1 MTFLA
6 VLLLFAAAA
15 HGLARWLNLPL
26 IPLLLIAGA
35 AIPRLIVVEIEV
47 LQDALILGLT
57 FLLFASGIELSP
69 KRVGR
74 QTGAAIRVGLV
85 QFFALGTLG
94 MIAAAAAGFDLV
106 TSTYVGLVL
115 AASSTLLAVA
125 LLRQRRQ
132 LFEPFG
138 RLVLGV
144 LLLQDILVILS
155 IPLITGAPQGI
166 ARVALASAGTAALVA
181 VAYVCARWVSP
192 WVASLRSDGE
202 TLLLALL
209 SVLFFFVGGAHLL
222 ALPLAVGAFL
232 AGIAISPFPLRGI
245 ARGQLVPVSDFFT
258 AMFFVA
264 LGGLLA
270 TPTPRELAIAL
281 GFAALI
287 IVLTPLIVTVLTERA
302 GFSARPAL
310 ESGMLLAQT
319 SELSLVLALNGLVLG
334 QIEPGVFTIVVLVTV
349 TTMVLTPFLS
359 AERVILRLLH
369 LHPMRGRHGG
379 GDPPR
384 GHVLL
389 LGCGEGG
396 LPMLETL
403 ITAGEDVFVIDDDP
417 EVIARLQE
425 GDVRCLRGDA
435 SDLEVLRAAGAEHA
449 RLISST
455 IRRPRDNELLLQRVR
470 EVPVLVRVFEDE
482 DAEWARQHGA
492 IPVVY
497 SEAAADEFL
506 AWFDR
511 KHGPEREAAEVP
523 APGTAPPRRR
533 KRDRRSPPV

>member
-1 MTFLA
+1 
-6 VLLLFAAAA
+6 
-15 HGLARWLNLPL
+15 
-26 IPLLLIAGA
+26 LLLIAGA
-35 AIPRLIVVEIEV
+35 AIPRLITVEFEV

-74 QTGAAIRVGLV
+74 QTRAAIRVGLV
-85 QFFALGTLG
+85 QFFTLGALG
-94 MIAAAAAGFDLV
+94 MIAATAAGFDLV
-106 TSTYVGLVL
+106 TSTYLGLVL

-155 IPLITGAPQGI
+155 IPLVTGAPQGI
-166 ARVALASAGTAALVA
+166 GRVALASAGTAALVA
-181 VAYVCARWVSP
+181 VAYVCARWLTP

-209 SVLFFFVGGAHLL
+209 SVLFFFVGSAHLL
-222 ALPLAVGAFL
+222 SLPLAVGAFL

-245 ARGQLVPVSDFFT
+245 ARGQLVPVGDFFT

-264 LGGLLA
+264 LGGLLG
-270 TPTPRELAIAL
+270 TPTLRELAVAL
-281 GFAALI
+281 GFTALI
-287 IVLTPLIVTVLTERA
+287 IVLTPLIVTLITERA

-319 SELSLVLALNGLVLG
+319 SELSLVLALNGLILG
-334 QIEPGVFTIVVLVTV
+334 QIEPGVFTVVVLVTV
-349 TTMVLTPFLS
+349 ITMVLTPFLS

-369 LHPMRGRHGG
+369 LHPVRGRHGRG
-379 GDPPR
+379 EPPR
-384 GHVLL
+384 DHVLL

-396 LPMLETL
+396 MPMLETL
-403 ITAGEDVFVIDDDP
+403 ITAGADVFVIDDDP
-417 EVIARLQE
+417 EVIGRLQE
-425 GDVRCLRGDA
+425 GDVRCIRGDA
-435 SDLEVLRAAGAEHA
+435 SDAEVLRAAGAEHA

-455 IRRPRDNELLLQRVR
+455 IRRPRDNELLLQLAR

-482 DAEWARQHGA
+482 DAEWAREHGA

-497 SEAAADEFL
+497 SEAAAEEFL
-506 AWFDR
+506 VWFDGKYGR
-511 KHGPEREAAEVP
+511 HARPTHDP
-523 APGTAPPRRR
+523 DAPPPRRR
-533 KRDRRSPPV
+533 RRDRQKPAP